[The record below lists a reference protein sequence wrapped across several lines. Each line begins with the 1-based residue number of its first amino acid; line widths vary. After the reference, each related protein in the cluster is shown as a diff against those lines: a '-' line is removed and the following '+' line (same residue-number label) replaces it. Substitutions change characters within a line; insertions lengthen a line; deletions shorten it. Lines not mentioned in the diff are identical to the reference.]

1 MIGEFKNNF
10 VGYKVG
16 IILIKIVGIE
26 YRSLE
31 IFVDKRERGERESV
45 CVICKMLV
53 YFDCKVLIKNLEINI
68 FCELKYVGKWILC
81 VIICVSV

>member
-1 MIGEFKNNF
+1 MDGQINGCWINIDQKVYLIGEFKNNF

-31 IFVDKRERGERESV
+31 R
-45 CVICKMLV
+45 
-53 YFDCKVLIKNLEINI
+53 
-68 FCELKYVGKWILC
+68 
-81 VIICVSV
+81 